1 MQLTWVTVVISF
13 LWCQLQLLPHFRHV
27 SKVQLLEQRKD
38 ALKVIHRTFFLC
50 LSRLALSH
58 PKDLKKFLIFFS
70 PSCKLDPKTSLSSLL
85 SFDKNNPAFLKIL
98 EARQVSPPPDPFVK
112 VLMCEDL
119 RERPLLEVT
128 FPAAAWQVI
137 AAALKRMW
145 KPS

>member
-27 SKVQLLEQRKD
+27 SKVQLFAQRED

-58 PKDLKKFLIFFS
+58 PKDLKKSLIVFPQLQARPQNFFLFPF
-70 PSCKLDPKTSLSSLL
+70 KLWQEQASLFEGPRGKASL
-85 SFDKNNPAFLKIL
+85 PT
-98 EARQVSPPPDPFVK
+98 PDPFVK

-128 FPAAAWQVI
+128 FPAAVWQVT
-137 AAALKRMW
+137 AAALKQMW

>member
-1 MQLTWVTVVISF
+1 MSF
-13 LWCQLQLLPHFRHV
+13 TLGIV
-27 SKVQLLEQRKD
+27 SSKRFKEILN
-38 ALKVIHRTFFLC
+38 
-50 LSRLALSH
+50 
-58 PKDLKKFLIFFS
+58 FFS

-137 AAALKRMW
+137 AAALKRM
-145 KPS
+145 